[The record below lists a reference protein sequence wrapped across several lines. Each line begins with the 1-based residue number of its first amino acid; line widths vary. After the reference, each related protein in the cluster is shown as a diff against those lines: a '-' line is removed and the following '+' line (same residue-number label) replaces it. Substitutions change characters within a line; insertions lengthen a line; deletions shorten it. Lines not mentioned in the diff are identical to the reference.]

1 MVRYRIQTDPSSIFY
16 ISWTV
21 DAYEGI
27 GFVRT
32 DSPREGWISLFCPA
46 CSRNEVDILLRAFQ
60 AEGIPIRILEV
71 EMESLFQEKEPSN

>member
-1 MVRYRIQTDPSSIFY
+1 MVRYRIQTVSSSIFY

-32 DSPREGWISLFCPA
+32 DSPQEGLISLFCPA
-46 CSRNEVDILLRAFQ
+46 CSRNEVDSLLHAFH
-60 AEGIPIRILEV
+60 AEGIPIKILEV
-71 EMESLFQEKEPSN
+71 KMESLFQEKESSN